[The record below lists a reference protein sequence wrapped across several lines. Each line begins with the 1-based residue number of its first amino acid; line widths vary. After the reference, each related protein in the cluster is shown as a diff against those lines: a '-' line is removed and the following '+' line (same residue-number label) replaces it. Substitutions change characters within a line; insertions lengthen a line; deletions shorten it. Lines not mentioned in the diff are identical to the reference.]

1 MSETATKSKSR
12 PRRPGYITTNEAAEC
27 LTGHGIC
34 AVKDAINHTIDDCIN
49 NGYLV
54 EILEKHRTEVFDVV
68 LSEYNE
74 EEYIRHEKELSLSVG
89 RMEMLV
95 DMVYSHDI
103 PLDRAREKAATE
115 SNCDCA
121 KFDSMLL
128 SRHPDFVFP
137 S

>member
-1 MSETATKSKSR
+1 M
-12 PRRPGYITTNEAAEC
+12 
-27 LTGHGIC
+27 
-34 AVKDAINHTIDDCIN
+34 
-49 NGYLV
+49 
-54 EILEKHRTEVFDVV
+54 V
-68 LSEYNE
+68 LNEYNE
-74 EEYIRHEKELSLSVG
+74 EEHIRHEKELSLSEGRTEGRAKG

-115 SNCDCA
+115 SNHDCA

-137 S
+137 